1 MRRIISLVAAALLT
15 ACAAVGPD
23 YHRPAAAVVDRGSA
37 NAALLG
43 AKHPAFSQD
52 ELPARWWRLYDSKP
66 LDDLVQQAL
75 AANTDLR
82 AASANIERAATG
94 LDYAEAAERPSAG
107 VQASSA
113 YARRSAEE
121 ELKPGHPLPN
131 RFVYGL
137 GANVSYQVDLF
148 GQLARAVEAAQADVD
163 AARAAKELVQV
174 TVVAETTR
182 AYLDLCS
189 AGREIAIAERSIELQ
204 KETTE
209 LTTKLFRAG
218 RGSEL
223 EVTRSSAQ
231 QEHTKATLPVLQG
244 QKRLALYRLAVLTG
258 HTPGELTGAVED
270 CAQEPRLER
279 PIPVGDGAQLLRRRP
294 DIRRA
299 EFDLHG
305 ATARI
310 GVATGELYPKITL
323 GASVGSVGLGSHF
336 LDADTVKFSIGP
348 LITWQFPDF
357 GRIHARIKGANA
369 EQDLSLAKFDGTV
382 LSALKETESALEVYA
397 RDIERR
403 ALLQSAR
410 DKAAKAAT
418 DSERLFTVGRQGYL
432 TLLDANRT
440 LVSAEQSLAAA
451 DTKLASDQVNL
462 FLALGG
468 GWQ

>member
-1 MRRIISLVAAALLT
+1 MMRRLPPLAVAALLT

-23 YHRPAAAVVDRGSA
+23 YHRPAAAAVDREAA

-43 AKHPAFSQD
+43 ATHPAFTQD
-52 ELPARWWRLYDSKP
+52 ELPPQWWRLYDSKP
-66 LDDLVQQAL
+66 LDELVQQAV

-82 AASANIERAATG
+82 AASANIERAMAG

-107 VQASSA
+107 VQATSA

-121 ELKPGHPLPN
+121 ELKPGHPLPE

-137 GANVSYQVDLF
+137 GASVSYQLDLF
-148 GQLARAVEAAQADVD
+148 GQLARAVESREADVD
-163 AARAAKELVQV
+163 AARAAKDLVQV
-174 TVVAETTR
+174 TVVAETAR

-189 AGREIAIAERSIELQ
+189 AGREIAVAERSIELQ
-204 KETTE
+204 KELTE

-223 EVTRSSAQ
+223 DVTRSTAQ
-231 QEHTKATLPVLQG
+231 QEQTKATLPALRG

-258 HTPGELTGAVED
+258 RAPGEFTRAVED
-270 CAQEPRLER
+270 CAQEPRLEH
-279 PIPVGDGAQLLRRRP
+279 PVPVGDGAHLLRRRP

-299 EFDLHG
+299 EFELHA

-323 GASVGSVGLGSHF
+323 GASVGSVGLGSNF

-357 GRIHARIKGANA
+357 GRIHARIRGANA
-369 EQDLSLAKFDGTV
+369 EQDLSVARFDGTV
-382 LSALKETESALEVYA
+382 LNALKEAESALDVYA
-397 RDIERR
+397 RDLERR

-410 DKAAKAAT
+410 DK
-418 DSERLFTVGRQGYL
+418 
-432 TLLDANRT
+432 
-440 LVSAEQSLAAA
+440 
-451 DTKLASDQVNL
+451 
-462 FLALGG
+462 
-468 GWQ
+468 